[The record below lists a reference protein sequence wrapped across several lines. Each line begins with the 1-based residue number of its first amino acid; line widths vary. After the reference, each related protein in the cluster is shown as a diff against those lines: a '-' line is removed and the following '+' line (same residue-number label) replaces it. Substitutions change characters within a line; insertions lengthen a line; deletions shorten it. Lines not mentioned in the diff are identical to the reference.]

1 MLSSFPLSEVLLWN
15 MIPDAEWIETE
26 QQLAEAGQYLLNSG
40 KQNGLAVDTETTG
53 LTTYSDIPL
62 MLSFSDGIR
71 RFATMA
77 EPWLHHPW
85 IKDALLQNPE
95 VTKIGTNIKFDMHM
109 LSNGGVDLNGPVHDT
124 LVMSWLHNENRFGH
138 GLKDTAK
145 DYCGIKM
152 VDFKEIFPMRK
163 GTAKTIGETPGEA
176 IRRVLADPSG
186 RAKAIEYSGLDAY
199 ATHRVHSCLKGRLQD
214 ESIGTNWTLWNHFS
228 TWEVPFTQVL
238 WNMERRGFT
247 ICTGHLRSQKSPME
261 RAMLDIENEIA
272 QMAGWVVNINSTKQL
287 RTLFFDQL
295 KYVPVKMTDGGTTGN
310 KQPSTDEEVLNIFVE
325 RGCPFSK
332 LIMEHRKISKIYGTY
347 IEGLLGW
354 VDNDLR
360 IHTTLKQG
368 GTVTGRL
375 SSADPNLQNIPR
387 LKTDRFKIRQAFTA
401 ALLKRL
407 VVADYDQLEMKLM
420 AHFSGDPRMVEA
432 IASGKD
438 LHCVTVALMFGEN
451 YDDVIKAKKAKEP
464 TAEQE
469 ILLMKRQSA
478 KAVGFG
484 LIYGIGPLKL
494 AGQLTEELKRLV
506 TKEEAQN
513 DIKRY
518 FAAFPGVDRFI
529 KDTHQACHR
538 TEFVQTLLGRKRR
551 LPQINAR
558 GGAADD
564 ENATGFVAEA
574 RRQSVNSIIQGTAS
588 DVAKAAMLK
597 AEYDPVMRSYGAKLL
612 MQIHDELIWE
622 CEDHPE
628 VIAGVRKRATEIM
641 QNPFDNFTLN
651 VPLTTEAHDG
661 YTWAESK

>member
-1 MLSSFPLSEVLLWN
+1 
-15 MIPDAEWIETE
+15 MIPDAEWIENE
-26 QQLAEAGQYLLNSG
+26 HQLAAMGQYLLNSG
-40 KQNGLAVDTETTG
+40 KENGVAYDTETTG
-53 LTTYSDIPL
+53 LSTYSDVPL

-71 RFATMA
+71 RFAMMSD
-77 EPWLHHPW
+77 WLHHPW
-85 IKDALLQNPE
+85 IKDGLLQNPE
-95 VTKIGTNIKFDMHM
+95 VPKYGTNLKFDMHM
-109 LSNGGVDLNGPVHDT
+109 TANSGVELRGPVHDT

-145 DYCGIKM
+145 DYCGIQM
-152 VDFKEIFPMRK
+152 VEFKEVFPMRK
-163 GTAKTIGETPGEA
+163 GTARMPGETPGEA
-176 IRRVLADPSG
+176 IRRVLADPAG

-199 ATHRVHSCLKGRLQD
+199 ATHRVHSYLRDRLRD
-214 ESIGTNWTLWNHFS
+214 ESIGTGWSLWDHFTS
-228 TWEVPFTQVL
+228 WEVPFTQVL

-247 ICTGHLRSQKSPME
+247 ICTGHLRTQKGPME
-261 RAMLDIENEIA
+261 KAMLDIEGEIA

-295 KYVPVKMTDGGTTGN
+295 KYEIVKMTDGGKTGN
-310 KQPSTDEEVLNIFVE
+310 KAPSTDEEVLQTFIDKK
-325 RGCPFSK
+325 GCPFSK

-347 IEGLLGW
+347 IEGLLSW
-354 VDNDLR
+354 VDKEMR

-387 LKTDRFKIRQAFTA
+387 PKGDRFRIREAFTA
-401 ALLKRL
+401 APGKRL

-451 YDDVIKAKKAKEP
+451 YDEVIAAKKSKSP
-464 TAEQE
+464 TPEQE

-484 LIYGIGPLKL
+484 LIYGIGPQKL
-494 AGQLTEELKRLV
+494 AGQLSDELKRLV
-506 TKEEAQN
+506 TKEEASN

-518 FAAFPGVDRFI
+518 FSAFPGVDTFI
-529 KDTHQACHR
+529 RGTHQACHR
-538 TEFVQTLLGRKRR
+538 TEFVQTILGRKRR

-558 GGAADD
+558 GGQAADED
-564 ENATGFVAEA
+564 AKGIVAEA

-588 DVAKAAMLK
+588 DVAKAAMLQ
-597 AEYDPVMRSYGAKLL
+597 AEHDDVLKSIGAQLL
-612 MQIHDELIWE
+612 MQIHDELIFE
-622 CEDHPE
+622 VDDHPE
-628 VIAGVRKRATEIM
+628 AIAATKKRVKEIM
-641 QNPFDNFTLN
+641 EDPFTNFKLN

-661 YTWAESK
+661 YTWTEAK